1 MWSHSLLPDVWS
13 VASGGAGAGGGQCLQ
28 VVTQGHPAP
37 GKPSHPVWMASV
49 DTFQQAS
56 WKARV
61 DHDPVWTPQSQRC
74 QVPHPHPGASV
85 DPRQGRRGALPG
97 AWGEEGSFL
106 RKEVC
111 SHTLPSN
118 SGPWPRWGVGALQGE
133 KPGREG
139 AEGRNT
145 PRAAAPLPPRTVLQQ
160 GAGPRPGPEG
170 PVRPPWTVCRA
181 PRL

>member
-1 MWSHSLLPDVWS
+1 MALGPP
-13 VASGGAGAGGGQCLQ
+13 GTGQALTPC
-28 VVTQGHPAP
+28 VD
-37 GKPSHPVWMASV
+37 ASV

-56 WKARV
+56 WKTRV

-85 DPRQGRRGALPG
+85 DPRQDRRGALPG

-111 SHTLPSN
+111 SHTLPPN
-118 SGPWPRWGVGALQGE
+118 SGPWPQWRVGALQGE

-145 PRAAAPLPPRTVLQQ
+145 PRAAAPLPPRKILQ
-160 GAGPRPGPEG
+160 
-170 PVRPPWTVCRA
+170 
-181 PRL
+181 